1 MTLEE
6 KLHVLLQS
14 ICPRTFPDFAPTD
27 TLRPYVTWQQ
37 IGGDTVDFFD
47 RAAPSKENALV
58 QVNVWSDRRA
68 EAKDLIKQIESALI
82 TALVFDARPTAAASS
97 DADPDMARY
106 CCRQDFTVWADRQ

>member
-6 KLHVLLQS
+6 KLVVLLKA

-27 TLRPYVTWQQ
+27 TARPYVTWQQ
-37 IGGDTVDFFD
+37 IGGDVVEFVDN
-47 RAAPSKENALV
+47 AVPSQENALI

-68 EAKDLIKQIESALI
+68 EAKDLIKQIEVSLI
-82 TALVFDARPTAAASS
+82 GAAVFQARPSGAAAS

-106 CCRQDFTVWADRQ
+106 CSRQDFTIWADR